1 MLNRRHL
8 RTKVLQSVYAFTQSG
23 NTDLA
28 NGEKE
33 LLFSFEKIY
42 DLFLYHLLS
51 FTELRDQV
59 NKSIEASR
67 NKLLPTEA
75 DLNPNLK
82 FVENPVLKLLAE
94 NPRINDIAK
103 RRGINWDEERESLK
117 KVIQQFKC
125 SAKFTEYMDSSDT
138 SFESHQDIVLKFYKK
153 FFIESE
159 LIQHFFEEK
168 SIYWIDDW
176 ELVCISVMKF
186 VKSLSPDQ
194 EADFQ
199 IPVLFND
206 SEDKTFAI
214 DLFRKTIL
222 NMDKFDSMISKAA
235 QNWDIDRIALMDIL
249 IMKMALTELEFFP
262 NVPVRVTLNEF
273 IEISKNYSTPRSNI
287 FINGVLDKLVDS
299 LKNENRLQ
307 KTGKGLME

>member
-1 MLNRRHL
+1 
-8 RTKVLQSVYAFTQSG
+8 
-23 NTDLA
+23 
-28 NGEKE
+28 
-33 LLFSFEKIY
+33 
-42 DLFLYHLLS
+42 
-51 FTELRDQV
+51 
-59 NKSIEASR
+59 
-67 NKLLPTEA
+67 
-75 DLNPNLK
+75 
-82 FVENPVLKLLAE
+82 
-94 NPRINDIAK
+94 
-103 RRGINWDEERESLK
+103 
-117 KVIQQFKC
+117 
-125 SAKFTEYMDSSDT
+125 
-138 SFESHQDIVLKFYKK
+138 
-153 FFIESE
+153 
-159 LIQHFFEEK
+159 K